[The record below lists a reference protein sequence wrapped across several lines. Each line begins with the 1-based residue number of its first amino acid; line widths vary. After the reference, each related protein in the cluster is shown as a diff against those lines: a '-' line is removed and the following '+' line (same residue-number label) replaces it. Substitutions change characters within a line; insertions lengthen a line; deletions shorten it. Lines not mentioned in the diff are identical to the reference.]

1 VLWAST
7 GTKDPRYSDVKY
19 VDELAGPGVVNTM
32 PPGTLAAFRDHGC
45 PADALTGTAAAA
57 SATLRELS
65 AAGIDLD
72 AVTTRLLADGVAGF
86 ATSMRELLAG
96 LAAPALHA

>member
-1 VLWAST
+1 MTRQVRRGA
-7 GTKDPRYSDVKY
+7 RR
-19 VDELAGPGVVNTM
+19 AGVVNTV

-45 PADALTGTAAAA
+45 PADTLTGTAAAA

-86 ATSMRELLAG
+86 AASMRELLAG
-96 LAAPALHA
+96 LAGPALHA